1 MQIILEL
8 DETWSLMSTITSYLI
23 DNSGVSQ
30 DGKQAV
36 RRWRTDRASGTV
48 EMDHRATL
56 RRWRSEGMKAGS
68 DGTKELTAKINA
80 DIDRALKSKEKSA
93 IMKPDWR

>member
-1 MQIILEL
+1 VRLEL
-8 DETWSLMSTITSYLI
+8 TSEEARELLVILADTLI
-23 DNSGVSQ
+23 EEAGLS
-30 DGKQAV
+30 DG
-36 RRWRTDRASGTV
+36 D
-48 EMDHRATL
+48 RATL

-68 DGTKELTAKINA
+68 EGMKELTAKINA

>member
-1 MQIILEL
+1 MRLEL
-8 DETWSLMSTITSYLI
+8 DAEEGRELLVLIVDRLI
-23 DNSGVSQ
+23 DKAGLS
-30 DGKQAV
+30 DA
-36 RRWRTDRASGTV
+36 D
-48 EMDHRATL
+48 RATL

-68 DGTKELTAKINA
+68 DSMKELTAKINA

>member
-1 MQIILEL
+1 MRLEL
-8 DETWSLMSTITSYLI
+8 DAEEAREVLVMVVDHLI
-23 DNSGVSQ
+23 EEAGLGDE
-30 DGKQAV
+30 
-36 RRWRTDRASGTV
+36 DRA
-48 EMDHRATL
+48 AL

-68 DGTKELTAKINA
+68 EGMRELRAKLNA

>member
-1 MQIILEL
+1 VRLEL
-8 DETWSLMSTITSYLI
+8 AAEEARELLVLVVDRLI
-23 DNSGVSQ
+23 EEADLSEA
-30 DGKQAV
+30 D
-36 RRWRTDRASGTV
+36 
-48 EMDHRATL
+48 RATL

-68 DGTKELTAKINA
+68 DGMKELTAKINA